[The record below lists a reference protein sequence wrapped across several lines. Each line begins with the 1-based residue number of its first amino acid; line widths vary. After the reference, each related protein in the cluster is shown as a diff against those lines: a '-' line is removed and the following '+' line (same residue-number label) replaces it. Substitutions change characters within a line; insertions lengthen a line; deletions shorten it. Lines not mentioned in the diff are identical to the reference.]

1 MSTKIGWISLI
12 SGIVVTCLPVNA
24 QQYVA
29 VQYVD
34 QARTPIEVKLA
45 SPELAMSGLGLGSS
59 KAQIAK
65 RFDCAQENKW
75 LSEDQLI
82 QLRKDLK
89 ALVDKE
95 AAMRD
100 SSGKL
105 AFEARQELSKQI
117 CDLNEKFEEQV
128 LIREQSMP
136 GLEGLKARQAMM
148 IQRINKALALGK
160 IAPKKAS
167 ALRAEVRGALS
178 GVPDDTEEQLT
189 DAQSKEIMQSLGTI
203 SQKVD
208 KELEAS
214 SNQVAGRGSFS
225 IRPYDQSNA
234 TF

>member
-1 MSTKIGWISLI
+1 MI
-12 SGIVVTCLPVNA
+12 SGIVFACTPVMPVSA

-34 QARTPIEVKLA
+34 QARTPIESKLA
-45 SPELAMSGLGLGSS
+45 SPDLAMSGLGLGSS
-59 KAQIAK
+59 KAQLLK
-65 RFDCAQENKW
+65 RFEFAQQNDW
-75 LSEDQLI
+75 LSPDQI
-82 QLRKDLK
+82 TQLRADLTSIGETERS
-89 ALVDKE
+89 L
-95 AAMRD
+95 RD
-100 SSGKL
+100 AGGKL
-105 AFEARQELSKQI
+105 SFEGRQSLSKQI

-128 LIREQSMP
+128 LVREQSIP

-148 IQRINKALALGK
+148 IQRLNKALALGK

-167 ALRAEVRGALS
+167 ALRSEVRNALS
-178 GVPDDTEEQLT
+178 EVDSDELNET
-189 DAQSKEIMQSLGTI
+189 QSKELVQLLSSL

-234 TF
+234 TY